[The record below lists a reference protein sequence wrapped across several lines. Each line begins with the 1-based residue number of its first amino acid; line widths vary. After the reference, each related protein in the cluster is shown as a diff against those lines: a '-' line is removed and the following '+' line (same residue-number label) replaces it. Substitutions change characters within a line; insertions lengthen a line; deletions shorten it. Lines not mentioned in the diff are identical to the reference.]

1 MTTLMLVPYLPRAS
15 ETLLAALG
23 EESLE
28 LAELGSR
35 PGGQAVERVPPL
47 FPKIE
52 ELGAAR
58 RGR

>member
-1 MTTLMLVPYLPRAS
+1 MTTLLLVPYLPRTS
-15 ETLLAALG
+15 EKLLAALA
-23 EESLE
+23 EESRE

-52 ELGAAR
+52 S
-58 RGR
+58 